1 MFSFRSSGGLELTFP
16 FRSSRDL
23 ALLAL
28 LASSSL
34 AGQEPQQSEATLDEA
49 NDLVARLVE
58 LDGSLALLEELADQE
73 TPGAGDR
80 LATRTASYSLERR
93 RVVWELA
100 EAAGQLPQDSLA
112 QRTAAFADSVLT
124 AELERIE
131 AEALALSGEA
141 VGIRQRQAE
150 ATPSTQLELQ
160 IQLDRLN
167 GQITDRVSDYI
178 ETLERMEARG
188 IEPPPDVD
196 RLDRFL
202 LGRAEM
208 AIGEMDLM
216 TTEMETLQQA
226 IAVAGDAAEADLR
239 IRLEVAR
246 SRFTDATEALRALV
260 DVMDRRGMETRTL
273 NEELLV
279 RSRDLTPESVDV
291 HVLGL
296 LARRFAGRVRDWISD
311 SGGSA
316 IVRILALLAILFV
329 FRLLA
334 GLARKL
340 TQRAVATSRL
350 NLSRL
355 LQDTFV
361 SWVGRAVMILGI
373 LIALGQVGLDLGPV
387 LAGLGV
393 AGFIVGFALQDTLSN
408 FASGLM
414 ILIYRPFDV
423 DDLVEAGG
431 EFGKVSALSLVSTTL
446 LTIDNQRLVVP
457 NSQIWGGVIRN
468 VTAQQERRVDLVFGI
483 GYSDDIPKAEAV
495 LRRIVDE
502 HPLVL
507 DDPQPVVKV
516 HTLGDSSVDFVVRP
530 WCKTDDYWDVHWD
543 ITRSVKMAFDEEGI
557 SIPFPQRDVHIH
569 EAGAN

>member
-1 MFSFRSSGGLELTFP
+1 MFP
-16 FRSSRDL
+16 FRSLRNLSL
-23 ALLAL
+23 VVFLG
-28 LASSSL
+28 SSSL
-34 AGQEPQQSEATLDEA
+34 AGQEPQQSGSTLDEA
-49 NDLVARLVE
+49 NQLVARLVE
-58 LDGSLALLEELADQE
+58 LDGSLALLEQLADQE
-73 TPGAGDR
+73 TPEAGDR
-80 LATRTASYSLERR
+80 VATRTASYSTERR
-93 RVVWELA
+93 QVVWELG
-100 EAAGQLPQDSLA
+100 EAAGRLPQDSLA
-112 QRTAAFADSVLT
+112 QRTAAFADSVLA

-141 VGIRQRQAE
+141 VGIRRRQAD

-160 IQLDRLN
+160 IRLDGLYE
-167 GQITDRVSDYI
+167 QITDRVSDYV

-188 IEPPPDVD
+188 IEPPLAVE

-208 AIGEMDLM
+208 AIGEMDLA
-216 TTEMETLQQA
+216 TTEMEVLEQA
-226 IAVAGDAAEADLR
+226 IAAAGDAAEADVR

-246 SRFTDATEALRALV
+246 SRFTDATEALRALI
-260 DVMDRRGMETRTL
+260 DAMDRRGMETGTL

-279 RSRDLTPESVDV
+279 RSRDFTPESVDV

-296 LARRFAGRVRDWISD
+296 LARRFAGRARDWVSD

-316 IVRILALLAILFV
+316 VVRLLAVLAILFV

-350 NLSRL
+350 NISRL

-361 SWVGRAVMILGI
+361 SWVGRAVMIFGI
-373 LIALGQVGLDLGPV
+373 LIALSQVGLDLGPV

-393 AGFIVGFALQDTLSN
+393 AGFIVGFALQDTLAN

-431 EFGKVSALSLVSTTL
+431 EFGRVSALSLVSTTL

-468 VTAQQERRVDLVFGI
+468 VTAQRDRRVDLVFGI

-507 DDPQPVVKV
+507 DDPEPVVKV
-516 HTLGDSSVDFVVRP
+516 HSLGESSVDFVVRP

-543 ITRSVKMAFDEEGI
+543 ITKSVKMTFDAEGI
-557 SIPFPQRDVHIH
+557 SIPFPQRDVHVH
-569 EAGAN
+569 QAAAD

>member
-1 MFSFRSSGGLELTFP
+1 LRNLSLVVFLG
-16 FRSSRDL
+16 
-23 ALLAL
+23 
-28 LASSSL
+28 SSSL
-34 AGQEPQQSEATLDEA
+34 AGQEPQQSGSTLDEA
-49 NDLVARLVE
+49 NQLVARLVE
-58 LDGSLALLEELADQE
+58 LDGSLALLEQLADQE
-73 TPGAGDR
+73 TPEAGDR
-80 LATRTASYSLERR
+80 VATRTASYSTERR
-93 RVVWELA
+93 QVVWELG
-100 EAAGQLPQDSLA
+100 EAAGRLPQDSLA
-112 QRTAAFADSVLT
+112 QRTAAFADSVLA

-141 VGIRQRQAE
+141 VGIRRRQAD

-160 IQLDRLN
+160 IRLDGLYE
-167 GQITDRVSDYI
+167 QITDRVSDYV

-188 IEPPPDVD
+188 IEPPLAVE

-208 AIGEMDLM
+208 AIGEMDLA
-216 TTEMETLQQA
+216 TTEMEVLEQA
-226 IAVAGDAAEADLR
+226 IAAAGDAAEADVR

-246 SRFTDATEALRALV
+246 SRFTDATEALRALI
-260 DVMDRRGMETRTL
+260 DVMDRRGMETGTL

-279 RSRDLTPESVDV
+279 RSRDFTPESVDV

-296 LARRFAGRVRDWISD
+296 LARRFAGRARDWVSD

-316 IVRILALLAILFV
+316 VVRLLAVLAILFV

-350 NLSRL
+350 NISRL

-361 SWVGRAVMILGI
+361 SWVGRAVMIFGI
-373 LIALGQVGLDLGPV
+373 LIALSQVGLDLGPV

-393 AGFIVGFALQDTLSN
+393 AGFIVGFALQDTLAN

-431 EFGKVSALSLVSTTL
+431 EFGRVSALSLVSTTL

-468 VTAQQERRVDLVFGI
+468 VTAQRDRRVDLVFGI

-507 DDPQPVVKV
+507 DDPEPVVKV
-516 HTLGDSSVDFVVRP
+516 HSLGESSVDFVVRP

-543 ITRSVKMAFDEEGI
+543 ITKSVKMTFDAEGI
-557 SIPFPQRDVHIH
+557 SIPFPQRDVHVH
-569 EAGAN
+569 QAAAD

>member
-1 MFSFRSSGGLELTFP
+1 MFP
-16 FRSSRDL
+16 FRSLRNLSL
-23 ALLAL
+23 VVFLG
-28 LASSSL
+28 SSSL
-34 AGQEPQQSEATLDEA
+34 AGQEPQQSGSTLDEA
-49 NDLVARLVE
+49 NQLVARLVE
-58 LDGSLALLEELADQE
+58 LDGSLALLEQLADQE
-73 TPGAGDR
+73 TPEAGDR
-80 LATRTASYSLERR
+80 VATRTASYSTERR
-93 RVVWELA
+93 QVVWELG
-100 EAAGQLPQDSLA
+100 EAAGRLPQDSLA
-112 QRTAAFADSVLT
+112 QRTAAFADSVLA

-141 VGIRQRQAE
+141 VGIRRRQAD

-160 IQLDRLN
+160 IRLDGLYE
-167 GQITDRVSDYI
+167 QITDRVSDYV

-188 IEPPPDVD
+188 IEPPLAVE

-208 AIGEMDLM
+208 AIGEMDLA
-216 TTEMETLQQA
+216 TTEMEVLEQA
-226 IAVAGDAAEADLR
+226 IAAAGDAAEADVR

-246 SRFTDATEALRALV
+246 SRFTDATEALRALI
-260 DVMDRRGMETRTL
+260 DVMDRRGMETGTL

-279 RSRDLTPESVDV
+279 RSRDFTPESVDV

-296 LARRFAGRVRDWISD
+296 LARRFAGRARDWVSD

-316 IVRILALLAILFV
+316 VVRLLAVLAILFV

-350 NLSRL
+350 NISRL

-361 SWVGRAVMILGI
+361 SWVGRAVMIFGI
-373 LIALGQVGLDLGPV
+373 LIALSQVGLDLGPV

-393 AGFIVGFALQDTLSN
+393 AGFIVGFALQDTLAN

-431 EFGKVSALSLVSTTL
+431 EFGRVSALSLVSTTL

-468 VTAQQERRVDLVFGI
+468 VTAQRDRRVDLVFGI

-507 DDPQPVVKV
+507 DDPEPVVKV
-516 HTLGDSSVDFVVRP
+516 HSLGESSVDFVVRP

-543 ITRSVKMAFDEEGI
+543 ITKSVKMTFDAEGI
-557 SIPFPQRDVHIH
+557 SIPFPQRDVHVH
-569 EAGAN
+569 QAAAD